1 MKRDEKRNK
10 HTYKMAQYNYEKAF
24 CDEMCKVNSLKIVS
38 LYQQECFPKNKLIF
52 VRKSRKYLNRKIQY
66 IWYINLPF
74 IKELIYFISACF
86 IILFWNFG
94 CKDEQKKCIFANLHY
109 APVSLAIVFM
119 GKILGVK
126 KVIAFT
132 DLSLYTYSDEKIGKM
147 PLYKKVLIKPYVR
160 VVNKLQ
166 KSYDLYILFSEP
178 MKDVV
183 NKAGKPYLVMEG
195 IYNPDG
201 IVFEKQEKCNAI
213 LYAGK
218 LNREV
223 GVQKILDVF
232 NMIDDDSLELWFL
245 GNGDMKDEILE
256 ASKINKNIKYLGF
269 RDRKEVF
276 RFLQKAKLLI
286 NLRNPDDEYTK
297 YSFPSKT
304 FEYMVSG
311 TPMIS
316 TDLEGIPDEY
326 KKYMFMVDYSDEKI
340 VDKIYEILNLDDT
353 FLEEFGKKAREF
365 VLNEKTPCVQV
376 KRVSRFLKSYV

>member
-1 MKRDEKRNK
+1 
-10 HTYKMAQYNYEKAF
+10 MAQYNYEKAF

-38 LYQQECFPKNKLIF
+38 LYQQECFSKNKLIF
-52 VRKSRKYLNRKIQY
+52 VRKSRKYLNKKIQY

-74 IKELIYFISACF
+74 LKELIYFISACF

-94 CKDEQKKCIFANLHY
+94 CKNEQKKCIFANLHY

-126 KVIAFT
+126 KVITFT

-147 PLYKKVLIKPYVR
+147 PLYKKILIKPYVR
-160 VVNKLQ
+160 MVNKLQ

-201 IVFEKQEKCNAI
+201 IVFEKQEKCNSI

-232 NMIDDDSLELWFL
+232 NMIDDDTLELWFL

-276 RFLQKAKLLI
+276 RLLQKAKLLI

-353 FLEEFGKKAREF
+353 FLEEFGKKARKF
-365 VLNEKTPCVQV
+365 VLNEKSPCVQV
-376 KRVSRFLKSYV
+376 KKINRFLNFYI

>member
-1 MKRDEKRNK
+1 MKSDEKRSK

-38 LYQQECFPKNKLIF
+38 LYQQECFPKNSLIF
-52 VRKSRKYLNRKIQY
+52 VRKSRKYLNKKIQY

-74 IKELIYFISACF
+74 VKELIYFISACF

-94 CKDEQKKCIFANLHY
+94 CKNEQKKCIFANLHY

-195 IYNPDG
+195 IHNPDG

-316 TDLEGIPDEY
+316 TDLEGIPDKY

-340 VDKIYEILNLDDT
+340 VDRIYEILNLDDT
-353 FLEEFGKKAREF
+353 FLEEFGKEARKF
-365 VLNEKTPCVQV
+365 VLNEKSPCVQV
-376 KRVSRFLKSYV
+376 KKINRFLNFYI

>member
-1 MKRDEKRNK
+1 MKRDEKKNK

-38 LYQQECFPKNKLIF
+38 LYQQECFPKNSLIF
-52 VRKSRKYLNRKIQY
+52 VRKSRKYLNKKIQY

-74 IKELIYFISACF
+74 VKELIYFISACF

-94 CKDEQKKCIFANLHY
+94 CKNEQKKCIFANLHY

-195 IYNPDG
+195 IHNPDG

-316 TDLEGIPDEY
+316 TDLEGIPDKY

-340 VDKIYEILNLDDT
+340 VDRIYEILNLDDT
-353 FLEEFGKKAREF
+353 FLEEFGKEARKF
-365 VLNEKTPCVQV
+365 VLNEKSPCVQV
-376 KRVSRFLKSYV
+376 KKINRFLNFYI

>member
-1 MKRDEKRNK
+1 MKRDEKKNK

-38 LYQQECFPKNKLIF
+38 LYQQECFPKNSLIF
-52 VRKSRKYLNRKIQY
+52 VRKSRKYLNKKIQY

-74 IKELIYFISACF
+74 VKELIYFISACF
-86 IILFWNFG
+86 IILFWNFR
-94 CKDEQKKCIFANLHY
+94 CKNEQKKCIFANLHY

-183 NKAGKPYLVMEG
+183 NKTGKPYLVMEG

-232 NMIDDDSLELWFL
+232 NMIDDYSLELWFL

-340 VDKIYEILNLDDT
+340 VDKICKILNLDDT

>member
-1 MKRDEKRNK
+1 MKSDEKRSK

-38 LYQQECFPKNKLIF
+38 LYQQECFPKNRFIF
-52 VRKSRKYLNRKIQY
+52 LRKSRKYLNKKIQY

-74 IKELIYFISACF
+74 LKELIYFISACF

-94 CKDEQKKCIFANLHY
+94 CKNEQKKCIFANLHY

-132 DLSLYTYSDEKIGKM
+132 DLSLYTYSDEKIRKM

-195 IYNPDG
+195 IHNPDG

-340 VDKIYEILNLDDT
+340 VDKIYEILGLDDV

-376 KRVSRFLKSYV
+376 KKINKFLNFYI

>member
-1 MKRDEKRNK
+1 
-10 HTYKMAQYNYEKAF
+10 MAQYNYEKAF

-38 LYQQECFPKNKLIF
+38 LYQQECFPKNSLIF
-52 VRKSRKYLNRKIQY
+52 VRKSRKYLNKKIQY

-74 IKELIYFISACF
+74 VKELIYFISACF

-94 CKDEQKKCIFANLHY
+94 CKNEQKKCIFANLHY

-183 NKAGKPYLVMEG
+183 NKADKPYLVMEG

-201 IVFEKQEKCNAI
+201 IFFEKQEKCNAI

-316 TDLEGIPDEY
+316 TDLEGIPDKY

-340 VDKIYEILNLDDT
+340 VDRIYEILNLDDT
-353 FLEEFGKKAREF
+353 FLEEFGKEARKF
-365 VLNEKTPCVQV
+365 VLNEKSPCVQV
-376 KRVSRFLKSYV
+376 KKINRFLNFYI

>member
-1 MKRDEKRNK
+1 MKSDEKRSK

-38 LYQQECFPKNKLIF
+38 LYQQECFPKNSLIF
-52 VRKSRKYLNRKIQY
+52 VRKSRKYLNKKIQY

-74 IKELIYFISACF
+74 LKELIYFISACF

-94 CKDEQKKCIFANLHY
+94 CKNEQKKCIFANLHY

-132 DLSLYTYSDEKIGKM
+132 DLSLYTYSDEKIRKM

-195 IYNPDG
+195 IHNPDG

-340 VDKIYEILNLDDT
+340 VDKIYEILGLDDV

-376 KRVSRFLKSYV
+376 KKINKFLNFYI

>member
-1 MKRDEKRNK
+1 
-10 HTYKMAQYNYEKAF
+10 
-24 CDEMCKVNSLKIVS
+24 
-38 LYQQECFPKNKLIF
+38 
-52 VRKSRKYLNRKIQY
+52 
-66 IWYINLPF
+66 
-74 IKELIYFISACF
+74 
-86 IILFWNFG
+86 
-94 CKDEQKKCIFANLHY
+94 
-109 APVSLAIVFM
+109 M

-195 IYNPDG
+195 IHNPDG
-201 IVFEKQEKCNAI
+201 IVFEKQKKCNAI

-340 VDKIYEILNLDDT
+340 VDKIYEILGLDDV

-365 VLNEKTPCVQV
+365 VLNEKAPCVQV
-376 KRVSRFLKSYV
+376 KKINKFLNFYI